1 MKKLILFL
9 CFLFVSL
16 GGFAKD
22 DFLPNP
28 DQIFSGDTIFISNTS
43 VCNGGT
49 VTLSILSFFGFETS
63 CSYSCDGVSY
73 YTTEPA
79 IVLTFNVPNDTTFV
93 CYIDSMNGESMST
106 TMAISIS
113 VMHAPTVS
121 IDSVH
126 HVTCPDGYLYPYA
139 DGSFYVNLC
148 DSVQNYAWITVG
160 SDSSFFYEHTY
171 YDDFSITGLRS
182 GTYHVVVHGS
192 NGCMYTDSVTITQ
205 PEPWINHIDQHIID
219 TIKCGNPA
227 YVDIVFTGGTGDLS
241 YFWVYEDF
249 DSTINYP
256 DTSSL
261 YFSIPGQYYV
271 RVQDSLGCLFGGFEW
286 GTLTIYEFV
295 VDTIHMQ
302 SHDTIL
308 CHGEEIILSAYSR
321 GFGNHTWSIGDYSDS
336 INYYTGIY
344 PDIGYVAEYLIDTLT
359 QPQYVSVT
367 FVDQNGCETSD
378 SIWVD
383 VYDPDVSLTI
393 DTTIIVI
400 DSTCTI
406 HVSPSGGNLYLDDI
420 LIAYNIP
427 EDFTFS
433 TDGISVGEHMLK
445 YSGIFGEEVGLSCED
460 EISLPIQVEINP
472 FVPNWE
478 YNISI
483 YPNPATNALN
493 LSSTEQMDFTATITD
508 VTGKVIRTE
517 NVLNTQHA
525 INISNLSS
533 GIYLLRLQTPTGATK
548 TVKFVKREM

>member
-1 MKKLILFL
+1 MKKLVLFL

-106 TMAISIS
+106 TMAISIF

-205 PEPWINHIDQHIID
+205 PEPWINHIDQNIID
-219 TIKCGNPA
+219 TIRCGNPA
-227 YVDIVFTGGTGDLS
+227 YVDIVLTGGTGGLS
-241 YFWVYEDF
+241 FFWVYEDF

-286 GTLTIYEFV
+286 VTLTIYEFV
-295 VDTIHMQ
+295 VDTIHME
-302 SHDTIL
+302 SHDTIV
-308 CHGEEIILSAYSR
+308 CPGEEIMLSAYSR

-336 INYYTGIY
+336 INYYTSVY
-344 PDIGYVAEYLIDTLT
+344 PDIGYVAEYLIDTIT
-359 QPQYVSVT
+359 QPQYVKVT

-378 SIWVD
+378 SVWVD
-383 VYDPDVSLTI
+383 VYNSNISL
-393 DTTIIVI
+393 IIQTQEIVT
-400 DSTCTI
+400 DSTCT
-406 HVSPSGGNLYLDDI
+406 VQVFPAGGNLFVDGV
-420 LIAYNIP
+420 LIASNIP
-427 EDFTFS
+427 ENFIFS
-433 TDGISVGEHMLK
+433 TEGILVGEHVLR
-445 YSGIFGEEVGLSCED
+445 YVGVFGAEFGLTCED
-460 EISLPIQVEINP
+460 EISSTIQVETNP
-472 FVPNWE
+472 FVPDWE

-483 YPNPATNALN
+483 YPNPVTTTLN
-493 LSSTEQMDFTATITD
+493 LSSTGMPDFELSILDMA
-508 VTGKVIRTE
+508 GKVIKTE
-517 NVLNTQHA
+517 RMLDQTFVFDVSDLA
-525 INISNLSS
+525 S
-533 GIYLLRLQTPTGATK
+533 GIYMLRLVSHDGASK
-548 TVKFVKREM
+548 IVKFVKR